1 MESTG
6 ATPQALPP
14 QAIVM
19 QIIMGGWIARAVS
32 DVSRMNIPDVLKEQ
46 GPMSAA
52 ELVAGGI
59 DANAGALERV
69 MRTCASVGIF
79 TENSQGK
86 FGPTPLSDVLTADSP
101 ASVKVI
107 AQEAGGL
114 WLKFWMALPD
124 AIRTGE
130 PQARQI
136 VGKEWWDYLKA
147 NPKEMETFGES
158 MKSNSMNSMKGVL
171 EKCDFTSTRKVV
183 DVGGGFGHL
192 VVALLEKYPG
202 LRGVLLDMP
211 ELIPVAQARFP
222 VSDPRVAS
230 RLEYVGAD
238 MFELVPRADAYIIKH
253 IIHDWDDEH
262 CLRLLRNCHKSME
275 GGGRL
280 VCVDAV
286 LPPIGDTGATPAKLL
301 DILMLLVIGGKE
313 RTRQQWEDLYR
324 SSGFRITSITPLQDN
339 FGTSIVEGA
348 RL

>member
-19 QIIMGGWIARAVS
+19 QMIMGGWIARAVS
-32 DVSRMNIPDVLKEQ
+32 DVSRMNIPDLLKKQ

-101 ASVKVI
+101 VSVKVI

-130 PQARQI
+130 PQSRQI

-230 RLEYVGAD
+230 RLEYAGAD
-238 MFELVPRADAYIIKH
+238 MFEAVPRADAYIIKN

-262 CLRLLRNCHKSME
+262 CLRLLRNCYKSME
-275 GGGRL
+275 DGGRL

-286 LPPIGDTGATPAKLL
+286 LPPMGDTGAAPAKLL
-301 DILMLLVIGGKE
+301 DNLMLLAIGGKE

-324 SSGFRITSITPLQDN
+324 SSGFRITSITPLHDN
-339 FGTSIVEGA
+339 FETSIVEGVK
-348 RL
+348 L